1 MEAGNKDHGII
12 NFLPSYRQ
20 NQMNYSRV
28 LNYYDSVTSTT
39 TYGIKFVESE
49 KETYVIKG
57 KPHVVKASQFL
68 LINKGQEF
76 CCEVKEK
83 NIVHGYCLNLE
94 EDLLQKVYCQM
105 IHSDEFLIDNPQF
118 ARKEQLD
125 FHEAVYLPADVFN
138 QFLTKNI
145 SRIRLE
151 KDISFIDSYSFYHE
165 ACYQLL
171 LSQRFTQKQIQK
183 IRASK
188 NSTRKEIFYR
198 LNIAR
203 DIIDADISQK
213 LAISFL
219 AKECGLSEF
228 HFYRSFKEAFGIS
241 PHQYVMNKRMEQSMV
256 LLREEKSLI
265 TDIAYRVGF
274 NDVCSFTKCFKR
286 HFKVSPGK
294 VHLASQDD

>member
-1 MEAGNKDHGII
+1 MEAANKEHRIISFIPSHG
-12 NFLPSYRQ
+12 Q

-28 LNYYDSVTSTT
+28 LNYFDNVTSTA
-39 TYGIKFVESE
+39 TYGIKFVQNE
-49 KETYVIKG
+49 KETYIIKNR
-57 KPHVVKASQFL
+57 PHIVKANQFL

-83 NIVHGYCLNLE
+83 NIVRGFCLNLE
-94 EDLLQKVYCQM
+94 EDLLRKVYYEM
-105 IHSDEFLIDNPQF
+105 MHSEEFLIDNPQF
-118 ARKEQLD
+118 MRKEQLD
-125 FHEAVYLPADVFN
+125 FHEAVYSPSDVFN
-138 QFLTKNI
+138 QFLARNI

-151 KDISFIDSYSFYHE
+151 KDKSFIDSYGFYHE

-171 LSQRFTQKQIQK
+171 LSQRFTQRQIQK
-183 IRASK
+183 IKASK

-203 DIIDADISQK
+203 SIIDADISQK
-213 LAISFL
+213 LAIGFL
-219 AKECGLSEF
+219 AKESGLSEF

-256 LLREEKSLI
+256 LLREERSFIKE
-265 TDIAYRVGF
+265 IAYRVGF

-286 HFKVSPGK
+286 YFKISPGK
-294 VHLASQDD
+294 VHLRSANV